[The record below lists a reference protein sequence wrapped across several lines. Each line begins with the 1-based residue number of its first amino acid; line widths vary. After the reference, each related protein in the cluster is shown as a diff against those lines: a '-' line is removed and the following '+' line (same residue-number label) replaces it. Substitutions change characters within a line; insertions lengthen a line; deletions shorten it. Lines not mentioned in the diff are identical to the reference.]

1 MEIGVR
7 TYAVVVM
14 LLSVG
19 PRLTLSQASECRV
32 LALKRAG
39 ADVTLEALALPNDSA
54 RAFAVS
60 EVAGV
65 LALLT
70 PVGIGHSSTR
80 IDATRPKLFR
90 ARCTGG
96 ELHVQTRETDGVERV
111 YPPVRMIDLAAYELR
126 VNIVWKTGQRVFL
139 VRGMGPVEIDSVGPL
154 VDVFDEVVPDSQSVY
169 TLSTETTRRWQGR
182 PARGEVELRYV
193 REQSSR
199 GGHLLAAARIG
210 GGPTGHFV
218 FDVAAGKTV
227 VARSFLPPATAIEQ
241 LSSTV
246 FTEQGTRMVPPRLSG
261 AGGEVAHL
269 LGSTRLAALQVGGVV
284 FDSAEVLVL
293 DSLSTVNG
301 VRVDGILGLD
311 LLLRAGRAS
320 WSYPRSRGLLTIL
333 RLGDSAAIDVRRG
346 AEVPFSLAS
355 GHVFVKGRLRG
366 VDVDL
371 ILDTGSPVSFLADR
385 SARESQVGGLRPAG
399 EVIGLDGAPI
409 QVRLARG
416 VELELG
422 GETFRGVSFHVAE
435 LPVFPI
441 LGIRGRPGLLG
452 NDFLSRFRT
461 VEIDFARRRLRLGY

>member
-1 MEIGVR
+1 MVLLW
-7 TYAVVVM
+7 VVPG
-14 LLSVG
+14 LS
-19 PRLTLSQASECRV
+19 LAQDSECRV
-32 LALKRAG
+32 LALKRTG
-39 ADVTLEALALPNDSA
+39 ADVTLDALALPNDSA

-65 LALLT
+65 LALIT

-90 ARCTGG
+90 ARCTEGQ
-96 ELHVQTRETDGVERV
+96 LHVQTRETDGIERN
-111 YPPVRMIDLAAYELR
+111 YPAVRMADMAGYDLR
-126 VNIVWKTGQRVFL
+126 VNVAWKTGQRVFL
-139 VRGMGPVEIDSVGPL
+139 VRGLGPVEIDSVGPL
-154 VDVFDEVVPDSQSVY
+154 VDVFDGEAPDSQSVY
-169 TLSTETTRRWQGR
+169 TVSTETMRRWRGR
-182 PARGEVELRYV
+182 PARGEVELHYV
-193 REQSSR
+193 REQSSNS
-199 GGHLLAAARIG
+199 GHLLAAARIG

-241 LSSTV
+241 LSSTM
-246 FTEQGTRMVPPRLSG
+246 FTEQGTRAVPPRLSG

-269 LGSTRLAALQVGGVV
+269 LGTTRLAALQVGGVV

-293 DSLSTVNG
+293 DSLSTVGG

-333 RLGDSAAIDVRRG
+333 RLGDRATSDVSKG
-346 AEVPFSLAS
+346 AEVPISLAS
-355 GHVFVKGRLRG
+355 GHVFVKGTVRG

-371 ILDTGSPVSFLADR
+371 ILDTGSPVSFLAER
-385 SARESQVGGLRPAG
+385 SAQATELGGLRPAG

-452 NDFLSRFRT
+452 NDFLSRFRS
-461 VEIDFARRRLRLGY
+461 VEIDFARRRLRLAY

>member
-7 TYAVVVM
+7 TYGVVV
-14 LLSVG
+14 LLSVVPG
-19 PRLTLSQASECRV
+19 LSLSQDSECRV
-32 LALKRAG
+32 LALKRTG

-65 LALLT
+65 LALIT
-70 PVGIGHSSTR
+70 PVGVGHASTR

-90 ARCTGG
+90 ARCAAG
-96 ELHVQTRETDGVERV
+96 ELHVRTRETDGVERV
-111 YPPVRMIDLAAYELR
+111 YPVVRMTDMAGYELR
-126 VNIVWKTGQRVFL
+126 VNVAWKTGQRVFV
-139 VRGMGPVEIDSVGPL
+139 VRGLGPVEIDSVGPL
-154 VDVFDEVVPDSQSVY
+154 VDVFERVAPDSQSVY
-169 TLSTETTRRWQGR
+169 ALSTETTRRWRGR
-182 PARGEVELRYV
+182 PARGEVELHYV

-227 VARSFLPPATAIEQ
+227 VARSFLPPGTAIEQ

-246 FTEQGTRMVPPRLSG
+246 FTEHGTRMAPPRLSG

-269 LGSTRLAALQVGGVV
+269 LGTTRLAGLQVGDMV

-293 DSLSTVNG
+293 DSLSAVGG

-333 RLGDSAAIDVRRG
+333 RLADSAVTEAGKGV
-346 AEVPFSLAS
+346 EVPISLAS

-371 ILDTGSPVSFLADR
+371 ILDTGSPVSFLSER
-385 SARESQVGGLRPAG
+385 SAQAGQLGGLRPAG
-399 EVIGLDGAPI
+399 EVIGLDGVPI

-422 GETFRGVSFHVAE
+422 GETFRGVRLHVAE

-441 LGIRGRPGLLG
+441 LGIRGRPGLIG
-452 NDFLSRFRT
+452 NDFLSRFRS
-461 VEIDFARRRLRLGY
+461 VEIDFARRRLRLIY